1 MRSRSQALAR
11 LGGLLVLG
19 LALLGAACAP
29 SPPADAIARVGDTP
43 VLYPEFAGYVEDQ
56 TDSPPA
62 ALESAVLSHLLD
74 QYLSERL
81 VVRLAADR
89 GLVEPSAGHREALA
103 ALLEAS
109 PPAPPDRAALQ
120 GRYRERAA
128 EHRLPERVRLRQ
140 VLTETREAAEAA
152 RAEVVAGTDFAQV
165 ARERSIDPSA
175 PYGGSQGVLAEDDLP
190 EAFADLIFALEPG
203 EVSEVVEAD
212 YGFHVFQ
219 VVERLP
225 ARTVPFDEAAPAL
238 AEALREESERD
249 ALARLVETA
258 RSRYTV
264 RIYGPN
270 LPFEYRGSFPL
281 APA

>member
-1 MRSRSQALAR
+1 MRACEQACRIATAC
-11 LGGLLVLG
+11 LGS
-19 LALLGAACAP
+19 LALLGMACAP
-29 SPPADAIARVGDTP
+29 SPPADAIARVGDAP
-43 VLYPEFAGYVEDQ
+43 VLYPEFAGYVEAQ

-62 ALESAVLSHLLD
+62 ALESTVLSHLLD
-74 QYLSERL
+74 QYLSEQL
-81 VVRLAADR
+81 LVRLAAER
-89 GLVEPSAGHREALA
+89 GLVEPDAGHREALA

-109 PPAPPDRAALQ
+109 PVAAPDRAALQ
-120 GRYRERAA
+120 ARYQERAA

-152 RAEVVAGTDFAQV
+152 RAEIVAGADFGQV

-190 EAFADLIFALEPG
+190 EAFADLIFELEPG

-212 YGFHVFQ
+212 YGFHLFQ

-225 ARTVPFDEAAPAL
+225 ARTVPFDEAVPAL
-238 AEALREESERD
+238 AEALREETERES
-249 ALARLVETA
+249 LARLVETA